1 MAKNQGAWGLEMG
14 VCSMKAIRL
23 EMQNGSPVATH
34 YDFIDHAKILS
45 QPENL
50 QDQDKMIKEALLKF
64 LSRNKVRGDLV
75 CLSVSSQSGL
85 ARFVKL
91 PPVEENKIAEI
102 VRFEAK
108 QQIPFPLNEVVWDF
122 QKLGSGMV
130 IDGLALDSEIGLF
143 AMKRDFVN
151 KTLQHYRD
159 VNIDLHAVQMAPL
172 ALINYIAF
180 DVMGKNYKAD
190 GSPAIESDDDDAPKK
205 GILGLDIGND
215 ISNLVLTDGTKI
227 IEQRS
232 ISIGGSRF
240 TKEIAK
246 EFKLT
251 FVKAEH
257 LKRTVAKAAVK
268 DGPDLKAV
276 ITAVKPIF
284 QDLVGELQRSLT
296 YFSNRHR
303 NIEFEY
309 MLALGNGFK
318 LHGLQRF
325 LQEKLSL
332 EIRKPGKFERLQG
345 DSVIKANNFS
355 DNLLT
360 FAGAYGLALQ
370 GLKQVRMTTNLLP
383 PEIVA
388 ERQLKMKRPWAV
400 AAAAAVLIG
409 LSTYSLKNHLQAR
422 AWTDKSVTDSIKDG
436 ERIISNVGKGK
447 KNFEQAK
454 SNVAKEES
462 NVKSLLS
469 GQDERFNWLE
479 LFTYL
484 NDALPRQDGKNL
496 SDQQRAAYWN
506 VAQNRP
512 RGEVAYKELVRRQTL
527 SRDEFGNDGYEPG
540 DSLGKNIDQLIEFN
554 IESVDCKFTEN
565 LSGFWQQVKGGGK
578 SEERK
583 VKEDVRPIEHWEKSP
598 DGSGWVVELRGYT
611 FHQDQKRFVQEVLLE
626 NLVRY
631 GIVKNAPAN
640 NAEAAPA
647 GASSLPDMG
656 PVVNRV
662 SHVLVYKY
670 LTKKTNERTNFEI
683 IGQSYL
689 ANAMRAGGFG
699 EGGGAP
705 GGPGMPPGGP
715 GMMPGEGGGAGPS
728 RDGWT
733 PVGSTGSAA
742 SSGGLGRGGMMGGV
756 PGESPIGPGGA
767 TTATTTGAR
776 SNHTRTEFVIFFIWK
791 EPTPSDAM
799 RATAGEG
806 DPITASPADVTTGG
820 SGLTSTGP
828 GKGAPRG
835 VIDPLKKITIGR
847 PRGDAPGNR
856 PFWNQPAAPA
866 VPPPQ

>member
-1 MAKNQGAWGLEMG
+1 
-14 VCSMKAIRL
+14 
-23 EMQNGSPVATH
+23 
-34 YDFIDHAKILS
+34 
-45 QPENL
+45 
-50 QDQDKMIKEALLKF
+50 
-64 LSRNKVRGDLV
+64 
-75 CLSVSSQSGL
+75 
-85 ARFVKL
+85 
-91 PPVEENKIAEI
+91 
-102 VRFEAK
+102 
-108 QQIPFPLNEVVWDF
+108 
-122 QKLGSGMV
+122 
-130 IDGLALDSEIGLF
+130 
-143 AMKRDFVN
+143 
-151 KTLQHYRD
+151 
-159 VNIDLHAVQMAPL
+159 L
-172 ALINYIAF
+172 ALINYIAY
-180 DVMGKNYKAD
+180 DVLGKNYKAD

-205 GILGLDIGND
+205 GVLGLDIGND

-251 FVKAEH
+251 FAKAEH
-257 LKRTVAKAAVK
+257 LKRTIAKATTK

-325 LQEKLSL
+325 LQEKLGVEL
-332 EIRKPGKFERLQG
+332 RKPGKFERLQG
-345 DSVIKANNFS
+345 DSVIKATNFS
-355 DNLLT
+355 DNILT

-400 AAAAAVLIG
+400 AAAAAVLLG

-422 AWTDKSVTDSIKDG
+422 AWTDPTVVKSIKDG
-436 ERIISNVGKGK
+436 ERIIGDVSKGK
-447 KNFEQAK
+447 KNFEDAK
-454 SNVAKEES
+454 SNVAKEEA

-469 GQDERFNWLE
+469 GQDERFNWLD

-484 NDALPRQDGKNL
+484 NEAIPRQDGKNL

-506 VAQNRP
+506 VVQNRP

-540 DSLGKNIDQLIEFN
+540 DTLGKNIDQLIEFN

-578 SEERK
+578 AEERK
-583 VKEDVRPIEHWEKSP
+583 VKEDVRPIDHWDKSP
-598 DGSGWVVELRGYT
+598 DGAGWVVELRGYT
-611 FHQDQKRFVQEVLLE
+611 FQLDQKRFVQEVLLE

-631 GIVKNAPAN
+631 GIVKNGPAN
-640 NAEAAPA
+640 NAEAPAA
-647 GASSLPDMG
+647 GAGLPDLG
-656 PVVNRV
+656 PVINRV

-670 LTKKTNERTNFEI
+670 LTKKTNERSNFEI

-699 EGGGAP
+699 EGGG
-705 GGPGMPPGGP
+705 GGGMPPG
-715 GMMPGEGGGAGPS
+715 MMPGGGEGGGAGAGGSS
-728 RDGWT
+728 RDSWT
-733 PVGSTGSAA
+733 PVGSTGSSA
-742 SSGGLGRGGMMGGV
+742 SAGGFGRGGMGMGGG
-756 PGESPIGPGGA
+756 PGETMTGPGGA
-767 TTATTTGAR
+767 ASTATTTGAK

-799 RATAGEG
+799 RAASGEG
-806 DPITASPADVTTGG
+806 ADPGAASPADATGG
-820 SGLTSTGP
+820 GGGLTSTGP

-835 VIDPLKKITIGR
+835 VIDPTKKSINR

-856 PFWNQPAAPA
+856 PPLNQPAAVPV